1 MWLEI
6 WGSGIRVNKISIFQA
21 NFREISIF
29 QAISRKILILIFAG
43 KFLKNVNF
51 SGKFFKNFDF
61 SGNLKQ
67 FRFSRQKLLIYS
79 YFWTIFSISLQKSP
93 LSNILISRPVHDP
106 SCEHPTTLPAQNLGN
121 ATTNPPGLTPI
132 DMVDRCGVEVC
143 GYSIFATRPV
153 PVAQDRY
160 PYPYPTRTQN
170 YYPTR
175 PVPAGIP
182 VPVTVKRLKFP

>member
-1 MWLEI
+1 VNPGQQNFEFPSKFPRNFDF
-6 WGSGIRVNKISIFQA
+6 SG
-21 NFREISIF
+21 NFTKNIDF
-29 QAISRKILILIFAG
+29 DFAG

-121 ATTNPPGLTPI
+121 ATTNPPGLTPL
-132 DMVDRCGVEVC
+132 DMVDRCGAF
-143 GYSIFATRPV
+143 SDLSPV
-153 PVAQDRY
+153 QLLAIRDR
-160 PYPYPTRTQN
+160 
-170 YYPTR
+170 
-175 PVPAGIP
+175 
-182 VPVTVKRLKFP
+182 